1 MLQPTR
7 NGLLSTYWT
16 ALLKKTSWNQRSDS
30 LAYKS
35 DRKVAC
41 GARVSVRLAARVGL
55 LCIVFST
62 RRMQGSEAAY
72 FYGQRAQ
79 QFAIQSY
86 ETWQRASSVVASDWQ
101 SRSGVA
107 AHATDA
113 KTRAAARQQSLHAY
127 LNEMVPAMAPSAQVA
142 HLPKEQRIAVDFT
155 NLEKK
160 WTVYYEEAKTR
171 LRPDVSYK
179 WKSNAQRGDGTSIAL
194 STRHVEVI
202 QENFDIL
209 MWYRNEL
216 DKRVI
221 EEGSQGARH
230 LQLFLDYFVAD
241 LLKSLPTK
249 PEINMA
255 TGKVEAAEWELD
267 EQRLREQVVMA
278 YRYLIAKY
286 QTYPQYQQFGP
297 ADRELLLTLMKISFL
312 MGAHLNPEWFDDLK
326 VDLTADSQKSSWKK
340 PMADALR
347 LLQSQQS
354 TVGSSSAARAAG
366 AHDVELPCI
375 IVIPAPRPLPPPVVP
390 PKAEEPERIEII
402 VRPKSASQ

>member
-1 MLQPTR
+1 
-7 NGLLSTYWT
+7 
-16 ALLKKTSWNQRSDS
+16 
-30 LAYKS
+30 
-35 DRKVAC
+35 
-41 GARVSVRLAARVGL
+41 
-55 LCIVFST
+55 
-62 RRMQGSEAAY
+62 
-72 FYGQRAQ
+72 
-79 QFAIQSY
+79 
-86 ETWQRASSVVASDWQ
+86 
-101 SRSGVA
+101 
-107 AHATDA
+107 
-113 KTRAAARQQSLHAY
+113 
-127 LNEMVPAMAPSAQVA
+127 
-142 HLPKEQRIAVDFT
+142 
-155 NLEKK
+155 
-160 WTVYYEEAKTR
+160 
-171 LRPDVSYK
+171 VSYK

-194 STRHVEVI
+194 STRHVEAI

-326 VDLTADSQKSSWKK
+326 VDLTADSQKTSWKK

-354 TVGSSSAARAAG
+354 TVGSSSAARAEG

-375 IVIPAPRPLPPPVVP
+375 IVIPAPMPLPPPVVP
-390 PKAEEPERIEII
+390 PRTEEPERIEII
-402 VRPKSASQ
+402 VRPKSASH